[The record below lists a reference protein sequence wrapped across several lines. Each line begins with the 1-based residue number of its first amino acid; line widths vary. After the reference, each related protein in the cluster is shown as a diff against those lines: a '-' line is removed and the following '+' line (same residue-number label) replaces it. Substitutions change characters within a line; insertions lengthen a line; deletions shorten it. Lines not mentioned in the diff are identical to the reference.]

1 LSSKVPKVLAIELLT
16 RNEMLYTA
24 SSPRHAKKT
33 QQSGSEFDFP
43 ALPILGM
50 QNGRSAVP
58 GTAKGKVCFYL
69 NWIIDLL

>member
-1 LSSKVPKVLAIELLT
+1 
-16 RNEMLYTA
+16 MLFTA
-24 SSPRHAKKT
+24 SSLRHAKKT

-69 NWIIDLL
+69 NWIIDLS